1 MKRITSLLLTAVLLC
16 TMMTVFA
23 LPASADSEEKYDT
36 ITFESVN
43 SKKSDNGLFTLDT
56 NRVTSNGWWCGE
68 GKYRIKIL
76 GESGLEITR
85 IEAEIVSNTEF
96 YKDVAISHGNIQE
109 KKWIE
114 NIFIVTDID
123 SRGFYF
129 DFDSERFY
137 TFKDIKVY
145 YTDEASNTAS
155 IISNGYPEILYGIGG
170 LAVGFIAAMLI
181 FRKKKVAVS
190 STADHEE

>member
-1 MKRITSLLLTAVLLC
+1 MRRIISLAICLL
-16 TMMTVFA
+16 MVFA
-23 LPASADSEEKYDT
+23 LSVPAFAAEEKCDI
-36 ITFESVN
+36 ITFENVT
-43 SKKSDNGLFTLDT
+43 SKKSDNGLFTLKT
-56 NRVTSNGWWCGE
+56 NKVSSQGWWCGE
-68 GKYRIKIL
+68 NKYQIKIL
-76 GESGLEITR
+76 GEPELTITR
-85 IEAEIVSNTEF
+85 IEAELTKNGAF

-129 DFDSERFY
+129 NFDSERYY

-155 IISNGYPEILYGIGG
+155 MLSHGYPEIVYGIGG
-170 LAVGFIAAMLI
+170 LAMGFLAAALI
-181 FRKKKVAVS
+181 FRKKKTAVS
-190 STADHEE
+190 GADSADK